1 MIEMPKACPICG
13 RPLNKNNAAI
23 DHIVPIRLGGTGND
37 SNLRYICNECNINK
51 ADHFNPIL
59 EYYLL
64 LLRTGK
70 DYDSQ
75 LGAKIDYVL
84 RSMPEEDRGKL
95 KEKIEAVSH
104 SYSFKQSIYDFSE
117 SDYSLVAENA
127 ELSAELS
134 YEEKMGDLMRRSLVG
149 LNKYDF
155 ESEER
160 EFINGC
166 TFIFKKN
173 FPIEQY
179 REQLQAYAEAEE
191 KGYYSV
197 FVDENGKVIIY

>member
-1 MIEMPKACPICG
+1 MSDAVKA
-13 RPLNKNNAAI
+13 
-23 DHIVPIRLGGTGND
+23 
-37 SNLRYICNECNINK
+37 
-51 ADHFNPIL
+51 
-59 EYYLL
+59 
-64 LLRTGK
+64 
-70 DYDSQ
+70 
-75 LGAKIDYVL
+75 
-84 RSMPEEDRGKL
+84 
-95 KEKIEAVSH
+95 
-104 SYSFKQSIYDFSE
+104 
-117 SDYSLVAENA
+117 
-127 ELSAELS
+127 